1 MNSLPTTVSL
11 FCGAGGESLGKHD
24 ALAGL
29 GVLDDALL
37 SYAVNH
43 WDLAVDAHRRN
54 LPMVIANEGDITQV
68 TATTYGITD
77 IALLWGSPSCVFHSR
92 ARGGKPK
99 SAQQRAHPWEM
110 TYRWL
115 DKANVTVMLV
125 ENVPEFKDWGPLHET
140 HSKGCRGGIFARF
153 LDLFGT
159 LKGKSPFP
167 VCKKGCHFNTPIKAR
182 KGEFFA
188 EWVADLRARGYEVD
202 HRIICCA
209 DLGAPTTRRRFFLQA
224 VKDGKGIHWP
234 ESTHRDPK
242 KGQDMFTG
250 HLPTWKTAASC
261 IDWSIPCPSIF
272 DRKKPLA
279 PATLRRIAAGI
290 IKFVIESKSPFI
302 VPAPGASL
310 LNLTHGGRLEGL
322 DEPFKTITGANRG
335 EKALIVPTIVGCG
348 GRAGQSRPRGADEPF
363 GTMTAKAD
371 AALVAASMI
380 NFRGTSPDKIDGSPS
395 AADEPLRTVSAGGG
409 HAGLVAAF
417 LAKHYGGP
425 NGNQTPGAPMD
436 GPMGTVTA
444 VDHHAVVSAF
454 LSTYHGAKTE
464 AGDARGAA
472 LEAPVPTLD
481 TSNRHAVVAASLI
494 QTGYGE
500 RDGQAPRAL
509 DIQDPLGTVVAG
521 GGKHALVAANLIGID
536 NQSAPGIWDAESPL
550 TTSTTK
556 ARHAVVAATLMTNTT
571 GHAPTD
577 LEDPMPTVTTGNHQA
592 LVAAFIQHY
601 YGQGTQAQDPGQP
614 LHTITC
620 LARHGLVTVE
630 IDGETWVIVDIGMRM
645 LEPKELA
652 AAMSFPPWYRWLK
665 ADGSPLTKRDQV
677 KMIGNAVPPVVARA
691 LVEAVV
697 RPRPEIF
704 GLAEAIA

>member
-1 MNSLPTTVSL
+1 MVIQDNHGIHSLPTTVSL
-11 FCGAGGESLGKHD
+11 FCGAGGESLGKHA

-29 GVLDDALL
+29 GVLDDAHL

-68 TATTYGITD
+68 TAATYGITE

-99 SAQQRAHPWEM
+99 SDQQRAHPWEM

-125 ENVPEFKDWGPLHET
+125 ENVPEFKDWAPLHET
-140 HSKGCRGGIFARF
+140 HNKGCRGGVFARF
-153 LDLFGT
+153 LDLTGT
-159 LKGKSPFP
+159 LKGKNPFP
-167 VCKKGCHFNTPIKAR
+167 VCKKGCHFNTPVKAR
-182 KGEFFA
+182 KGEYFA
-188 EWVADLRARGYEVD
+188 QWVADLRARGYEVD

-234 ESTHRDPK
+234 EATHRDPK

-250 HLPTWKTAASC
+250 HLPLWKTAASC

-290 IKFVIESKSPFI
+290 KKFVLDSKNPYI
-302 VPAPGASL
+302 VPAPGATL

-363 GTMTAKAD
+363 GAMTTKAD
-371 AALVAASMI
+371 AALIAASMI

-395 AADEPLRTVSAGGG
+395 AADDPLRTISAGGG
-409 HAGLVAAF
+409 HAGLVSAF
-417 LAKHYGGP
+417 LA
-425 NGNQTPGAPMD
+425 
-436 GPMGTVTA
+436 
-444 VDHHAVVSAF
+444 
-454 LSTYHGAKTE
+454 TYHGPRPGE
-464 AGDARGAA
+464 DGLDSRGATLGDPLPTQATAKHHA
-472 LEAPVPTLD
+472 L
-481 TSNRHAVVAASLI
+481 VVASLI

-500 RDGQAPRAL
+500 REGQAPRAL
-509 DIQDPLGTVVAG
+509 DIEEPLGTVVAG
-521 GGKHALVAANLIGID
+521 GCKHALVAANLIGID
-536 NQSAPGIWDAESPL
+536 NQSGVGLWSAEDPL
-550 TTSTTK
+550 STSTTK

-577 LEDPMPTVTTGNHQA
+577 LEEPMPTVTTGNHQA

-601 YGQGTQAQDPGQP
+601 YGQGTQAQDPADP

-645 LEPKELA
+645 LEPHELA

-665 ADGSPLTKRDQV
+665 KDGTPLTKRDQV